1 MRSTTGKN
9 AAACAELT
17 SLGKGHIHVVDL
29 DVCSDESVD
38 KAVSSILAQA
48 GHIDVLVNNA
58 GFATI
63 GLAETVSSEQF
74 VAQLNANLVG
84 SHRTMRAVLPSMRA
98 RGQGLIIQITSAG
111 GRIVFPMMGVYVA
124 SKFALEA
131 LGEAYRYELKPTGV
145 EVTIVQPGPFPT
157 DLTKNLVVGA
167 NQDRAAGYGPL
178 SNGVQLM
185 ANAFAAMFEH
195 NPPDSQMVANDVMSL
210 VHMKPGTR
218 PPRLVMDTVT
228 GHLVRDINAAVAEKQ
243 RGALEHMQMGMLA
256 D

>member
-1 MRSTTGKN
+1 M
-9 AAACAELT
+9 
-17 SLGKGHIHVVDL
+17 
-29 DVCSDESVD
+29 
-38 KAVSSILAQA
+38 
-48 GHIDVLVNNA
+48 
-58 GFATI
+58 
-63 GLAETVSSEQF
+63 
-74 VAQLNANLVG
+74 
-84 SHRTMRAVLPSMRA
+84 
-98 RGQGLIIQITSAG
+98 
-111 GRIVFPMMGVYVA
+111 FPMMGVYVA

-157 DLTKNLVVGA
+157 DLPKNLVVGA

-185 ANAFAAMFEH
+185 ANAFAAVFEH
-195 NPPDSQMVANDVMSL
+195 NPADSQMVANDVMSL

-218 PPRLVMDTVT
+218 PPRLVVDTVT